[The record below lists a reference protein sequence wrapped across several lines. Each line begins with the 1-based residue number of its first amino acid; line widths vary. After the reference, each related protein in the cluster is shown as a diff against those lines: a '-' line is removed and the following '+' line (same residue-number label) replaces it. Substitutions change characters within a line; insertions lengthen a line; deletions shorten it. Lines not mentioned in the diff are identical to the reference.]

1 MRNLI
6 LPALLLLPA
15 CHTPPVR
22 MIAPPADRL
31 VETPRPVVP
40 DVMTDE
46 STAKLIVDYDAALGA
61 CNADK
66 HFLDVWLR
74 EADAR

>member
-6 LPALLLLPA
+6 LPALFLLSA
-15 CHTPPVR
+15 CHTPLVR
-22 MIAPPADRL
+22 MITPPAGRL

-40 DVMTDE
+40 ETMTDE
-46 STAKLIVDYDAALGA
+46 TTAQLIADYDAALGA

-66 HFLDVWLR
+66 HFLDVWLK
-74 EADAR
+74 EAAR